1 MPCLL
6 ADYSIVECLV
16 CWQTIPLLNALF
28 AGQTIPGLLTSEE
41 TLQSTLEL
49 AGQMGK
55 VTTQSRDIPGFIANR
70 ILMPYI
76 NEAVQTLYEVPVT
89 IPHVLLLFIGQQAWN
104 INTCIVRCCR
114 CRSCDI

>member
-1 MPCLL
+1 MPYFAGRIYHC
-6 ADYSIVECLV
+6 VECLV
-16 CWQTIPLLNALF
+16 CWQKFHCVECTVCW
-28 AGQTIPGLLTSEE
+28 QTIPGLLTSEE

-89 IPHVLLLFIGQQAWN
+89 MPHVLLLFIGHQAWN
-104 INTCIVRCCR
+104 IHACIV
-114 CRSCDI
+114 